1 MKVFLTGATG
11 YIGAVVAEKLQ
22 ADGHSVVGL
31 ARNDAAEA
39 SLREQNIEPFRGDLR
54 QPKDLTRAAQETDG
68 VIHTAFIHD
77 FSDFEGAVKVERD
90 VIAAFTEA
98 LADSGKP
105 FVATSG
111 SGWFGDTGD
120 RVIDDT
126 ETINPKDT
134 LASRAAAEQDI
145 IYAAQRNIR
154 SMALRL
160 PIFVYGRGGSTFI
173 PFLIKDAREAGVAR
187 YIEPGDYKYSVVH
200 VDDVAEL
207 YVLGLERGSAGS
219 AYHAVSSSGITVRGI
234 AEAIARLVG
243 CRAKGISKEEA
254 REFWGPA
261 LTTFFSMN
269 NQVSSS
275 KAEREL
281 GWKPQVTISVLED
294 IVNGSYK
301 AA

>member
-1 MKVFLTGATG
+1 MAPDSRTTQIQLPYTEPSISEIFAGFLFQVRGYTQQASTLVFRSPETGC
-11 YIGAVVAEKLQ
+11 I
-22 ADGHSVVGL
+22 
-31 ARNDAAEA
+31 R
-39 SLREQNIEPFRGDLR
+39 RP
-54 QPKDLTRAAQETDG
+54 
-68 VIHTAFIHD
+68 AFPQ
-77 FSDFEGAVKVERD
+77 RD
-90 VIAAFTEA
+90 VH
-98 LADSGKP
+98 
-105 FVATSG
+105 
-111 SGWFGDTGD
+111 
-120 RVIDDT
+120 
-126 ETINPKDT
+126 
-134 LASRAAAEQDI
+134 
-145 IYAAQRNIR
+145 
-154 SMALRL
+154 
-160 PIFVYGRGGSTFI
+160 STFI
-173 PFLIKDAREAGVAR
+173 PSLIKDAREAGVAR

-243 CRAKGISKEEA
+243 CRAEGISKEEA

-301 AA
+301 AAQMEPHS